1 MKFDYLNA
9 GLFPAALTAFRAN
22 LPLMICT
29 AALLLGFD
37 ILSYFIEFSTGSVL
51 VGLFLN
57 ISVGFTIHRTI
68 LEGHETTWSN
78 LIGRQ
83 HRAYGAFL
91 GRAAAFFAIFLVI
104 NVPVVMSAGLFNL
117 QGPEVIGFAVIMLLL
132 VGLPIFGLIL
142 SLYGTL
148 LPATVLGDDNSIKA
162 AKTRGQP
169 HLRQTFGMMIF
180 GPALFVLL
188 KFYALFLPVNIAT
201 TEGVILPLGILL
213 TYVISFVMLFLPT
226 LVAVVLCKAYL
237 GSEK

>member
-1 MKFDYLNA
+1 MKYDYLNA

-22 LPLMICT
+22 LPLMIGT
-29 AALLLGFD
+29 AALLLAFD
-37 ILSYFIEFSTGSVL
+37 ILSYFMEFSTGSVL

-57 ISVGFTIHRTI
+57 ISVAFTIHRTV

-83 HRAYGAFL
+83 HRAYSGFL
-91 GRAAAFFAIFLVI
+91 GRAATFFAVFLVI

-117 QGPEVIGFAVIMLLL
+117 QGPQVIGFAVIMLLL
-132 VGLPIFGLIL
+132 VGFPVFGYVL

-148 LPATVLGDDNSIKA
+148 LPATVLGDDNSVRA

-169 HLRQTFGMMIF
+169 RIRQTFGMMIF

-188 KFYALFLPVNIAT
+188 KFYALFLPIGIVSA
-201 TEGVILPLGILL
+201 EGMFQPLGILL
-213 TYVISFVMLFLPT
+213 TFAISFVMLFLPT

-237 GSEK
+237 ASK